1 MERYP
6 EHRFVASQAQQFAW
20 LEKDYP
26 LLFNKIRA
34 KVHDGNFIPIG
45 ERILLLPLHLL
56 IHERLTWIQ
65 MSESGGMWV
74 ESDQLLPSG
83 EALVRQLLFGQRFFK
98 SRFGS
103 YCRTFWLPDSFGY
116 NAQIPQL
123 ARLAGCDYFFTQKIS
138 WNQFNDFPLTSFRWK
153 GQDGTQIVC
162 HFCPQ
167 NTVRSCFFFCCCRN
181 CSN

>member
-1 MERYP
+1 
-6 EHRFVASQAQQFAW
+6 
-20 LEKDYP
+20 
-26 LLFNKIRA
+26 
-34 KVHDGNFIPIG
+34 
-45 ERILLLPLHLL
+45 
-56 IHERLTWIQ
+56 
-65 MSESGGMWV
+65 MWV

-83 EALVRQLLFGQRFFK
+83 ESLVRQLLFGQRYFK

-123 ARLAGCDYFFTQKIS
+123 ARLAGCDFFFTQKIS

-167 NTVRSCFFFCCCRN
+167 NTVSL
-181 CSN
+181 CSRFRLFRMERADENDTRYSTLRKLRLTTCSTPGEDINRFKPLPLGCEF